1 MSCSVCKKIKI
12 IIESNV
18 KLKKVLLE
26 NKIDAPLLNKSVEV
40 IVNKYS
46 NKIKS
51 VVKQNTN
58 DIFESTLKSDQINYS
73 KVIERNKNLHEEITR
88 DEDLVKSVINTMKL
102 KSFSGDFN
110 NDEDLQYNA
119 LLETNL
125 VLANVANAYITAAG
139 LVAYYYCGMVPYEI
153 VSSMNEAILANIA
166 NQLGGILPPEGQ
178 SKDTRLPTVD
188 KCPTGST
195 LKYGPAPICYDRG
208 GTPVAIY
215 EEPKPSEPP
224 SRSRPDLMIIKESK
238 KPNRIKLI
246 ITENK
251 KKNLLK
257 EEQAVSKVIGDF
269 IEGFVV
275 RMRGALKGLAK
286 GEAVNIGE
294 TFIRSFEEAIT
305 KTIDSLPPNLQRN
318 AYEMLEAEFA
328 AVKKEIDDL
337 GGTLGKGWDDLDNFI
352 MRKKKAAEEAAQ
364 SAAAATQRSADD
376 VAGAATGAEKSKS
389 REWWDKFSNSAL
401 FTSRTARILY
411 WNTPTLVSAIC
422 GVGSFLLIVGNIADF
437 IWIKL
442 TGFKSVVSM
451 ISGTIVGIWASIRA
465 AAIGSGRVSYSKI
478 AKNWINAF
486 ARLNRDEK
494 LGVLTRGVIGGFLCV
509 ESMEAG
515 VKEAILTS
523 GVSLLKQGVD
533 ASIKESAT
541 KYKLTSEQ
549 IEELKFTTTPF
560 DPSTTSGKTG
570 NILTL
575 IAPAGVPFFVWRQLL
590 PKVGITFLQTDFDR
604 FVDNVDIQGV
614 LQSMASAAGRA
625 AASTVA
631 TMSPEEKASFN
642 NEMKKIVDLIPA
654 PVTKTFKFI
663 FAIYQYQLIKNGDK
677 IEKFEITFN
686 DKKVTGQGAYLL
698 CTLSKTFGEKGRSF
712 LNKFID
718 FIISQ
723 KPYLDNEKDDTKL
736 SSEYINNVFKFF
748 SLDSYTKTDLEAAA
762 RLRNSEEYSTFMKT
776 FRKIVDEFN
785 SAFNQAGVEKEVL
798 INNISIACSAKEAEM
813 QQLFNTDYKGDVDLF
828 TWLKQYKKEK
838 ETKGETQ
845 ANPFYREYT
854 DDKNQNRKTGIY
866 KLKKDSD
873 GKLIPDKT
881 EIYYIYDLKGAD
893 MISIYETDKE
903 TPYKNENGIVYFKA
917 NRFISANTSIEAPS
931 SQTPTGK

>member
-26 NKIDAPLLNKSVEV
+26 NKIDVPLLNKSVEV

-51 VVKQNTN
+51 AVKQNTN
-58 DIFESTLKSDQINYS
+58 DIFESTLKSDKIDYS
-73 KVIERNKNLHEEITR
+73 KVVERNKSLHEEITK
-88 DEDLVKSVINTMKL
+88 DEDLIKSVINTMKL

-110 NDEDLQYNA
+110 NDEELQYNA

-215 EEPKPSEPP
+215 EEPKPSSP
-224 SRSRPDLMIIKESK
+224 SSRPDVMITKESK

-251 KKNLLK
+251 KKRLLK
-257 EEQAVSKVIGDF
+257 EEAVSKQIGDL
-269 IEGFVV
+269 IAGFVV

-305 KTIDSLPPNLQRN
+305 KTIDSLPPNLQRS
-318 AYEMLEAEFA
+318 AYELIETEFA
-328 AVKKEIDDL
+328 AVKKEIKDKEGIL
-337 GGTLGKGWDDLDNFI
+337 GEGWAKLDEI
-352 MRKKKAAEEAAQ
+352 IIRKKKAAEEAIE
-364 SAAAATQRSADD
+364 AAKRSADD
-376 VAGAATGAEKSKS
+376 VADSATDVTKSTS
-389 REWWDKFSNSAL
+389 REFWDKFSNSAF
-401 FTSRTARILY
+401 FTSKTARALY

-422 GVGSFLLIVGNIADF
+422 GVGTFLIVLGKTADF
-437 IWIKL
+437 IWVKL
-442 TGFKSVVSM
+442 TGAKSVAAVV
-451 ISGTIVGIWASIRA
+451 VGAVVGFWSSIRA
-465 AAIGSGRVSYSKI
+465 AAIGSGKLDYGKVIKG
-478 AKNWINAF
+478 WINSF
-486 ARLNRDEK
+486 ARLNGNEK
-494 LGVLTRGVIGGFLCV
+494 LGVLVRGVLGGYLCL
-509 ESMEAG
+509 ESIEAG
-515 VKEAILTS
+515 VKEAILMS
-523 GVSLLKQGVD
+523 GVSLLKQEID
-533 ASIKESAT
+533 DSIKESAA
-541 KYKLTSEQ
+541 KYKLTPEQ
-549 IEELKFTTTPF
+549 IEELKFTTNPF
-560 DPSTTSGKTG
+560 DEHTTSGKIG

-590 PKVGITFLQTDFDR
+590 PKAHITFLQTDFDR
-604 FVDNVDIQGV
+604 LVDNVDIQGAV
-614 LQSMASAAGRA
+614 QSMASAAGRA

-631 TMSPEEKASFN
+631 KMTPEDKASFN
-642 NEMKKIVDLIPA
+642 NDMKKVVDLIPA

-677 IEKFEITFN
+677 IEKFEITIN

-698 CTLSKTFGEKGRSF
+698 CTLSKTLGEKGRSF
-712 LNKFID
+712 LNNFID
-718 FIISQ
+718 FIIIQ

-748 SLDSYTKTDLEAAA
+748 GLDSYTKTDTEAAL

-785 SAFNQAGVEKEVL
+785 SAFNQVGVDKELL
-798 INNISIACSAKEAEM
+798 IKYVSIACSAKEAEM
-813 QQLFNTDYKGDVDLF
+813 KELFNTDYKGDVDLF
-828 TWLKQYKKEK
+828 TWLKQYKEEK
-838 ETKGETQ
+838 ETKGDAT